1 MWISYHCRLIFLALH
16 CTGYFSVYLQCLC
29 FVKMF
34 LQWKSSIQS
43 TFLWEPCSLLV
54 TLLKGKLLKM
64 YYKAASVPC
73 FILSHHETFKK
84 MGMHYVKYRWKTLSK
99 VRRTHAS
106 KSASCTLLPQL
117 KCLVKFYIES
127 KILLGILS
135 LDKTLLKQTCYWFM
149 HNIMAFNPP

>member
-1 MWISYHCRLIFLALH
+1 MISPKLIKYNLQSIDTIYYNLQL
-16 CTGYFSVYLQCLC
+16 FSVYLQCLC

-43 TFLWEPCSLLV
+43 TFWWEPCSLLV

-99 VRRTHAS
+99 VRRTQQICFMYITS
-106 KSASCTLLPQL
+106 SAKVFGKVL
-117 KCLVKFYIES
+117 Y
-127 KILLGILS
+127 
-135 LDKTLLKQTCYWFM
+135 
-149 HNIMAFNPP
+149 

>member
-1 MWISYHCRLIFLALH
+1 MCYITFNISFFTNISFVQTKFIRTTTLISTCYNSMWISYHCRLIFLALH

-99 VRRTHAS
+99 VRRTQQICFMYITS
-106 KSASCTLLPQL
+106 SAC
-117 KCLVKFYIES
+117 F
-127 KILLGILS
+127 
-135 LDKTLLKQTCYWFM
+135 
-149 HNIMAFNPP
+149 